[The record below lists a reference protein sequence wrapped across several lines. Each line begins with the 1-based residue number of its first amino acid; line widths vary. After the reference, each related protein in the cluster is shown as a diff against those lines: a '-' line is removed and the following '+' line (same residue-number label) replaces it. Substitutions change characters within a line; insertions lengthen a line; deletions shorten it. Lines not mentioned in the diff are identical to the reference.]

1 MIATA
6 GTSMSEILALEF
18 MRNALIGALLVSVIC
33 GVIGSLIVINKMS
46 FIAGGIAH
54 GAYGGVGMA
63 IYFGF
68 SPLLGASVFSL
79 LLALII
85 AYITA
90 RNNERFDAIIGA
102 IWAFGMAL
110 GIIFADL
117 APGYKSDLMSFLFGS
132 ILAIDS
138 ATLNFTLICDAVFVL
153 IIICFYR
160 QFLAIS
166 FDREFA
172 TLRGVNTSVFYYVLV
187 IMASF
192 AIVSAIQI
200 VGLILV
206 ISLMTIPPFIA
217 EKISK
222 NLGIMMISAVII
234 SAIFCLSGLVLSYFY
249 NLTSGAAIILIASV
263 CFFATAFI
271 AKFRA

>member
-1 MIATA
+1 MIVIV
-6 GTSMSEILALEF
+6 GKSMSEIFALEF
-18 MRNALIGALLVSVIC
+18 MQNALVGALLISIIC
-33 GVIGSLIVINKMS
+33 GVIGSLIVINRMS

-63 IYFGF
+63 IFFGV
-68 SPLLGASVFSL
+68 SPLFGASVFAL
-79 LLALII
+79 VLALII

-90 RNNERFDAIIGA
+90 HDHERFDAIIGA

-132 ILAIDS
+132 ILAIDKS
-138 ATLNFTLICDAVFVL
+138 ALYFTGVCDVVFVL

-172 TLRGVNTSVFYYVLV
+172 FLRGVNTSAFYYILV
-187 IMASF
+187 IMASL
-192 AIVSAIQI
+192 AVVSAIQI

-206 ISLMTIPPFIA
+206 ISLMSIPPFIA
-217 EKISK
+217 EKFSK
-222 NLGIMMISAVII
+222 NLCVMMIISTLI
-234 SAIFCLSGLVLSYFY
+234 SAIFCVGGLILSYYY
-249 NLTSGAAIILIASV
+249 NLTSGAAIILIASI
-263 CFFATAFI
+263 CFFASAIFS
-271 AKFRA
+271 KFRA